1 MRIGIDI
8 DGVLTN
14 DDDYILDHVSKYA
27 YENNIDGIIN
37 GYGYEYEKLNWDED
51 TILKYREKYFYEYV
65 DNEPARRYSG
75 EVINKLRKDGHEIF
89 IITGRYKSFEDSN
102 EGKIMREKI
111 RKFLKNNNIPYD
123 KLIFAEVP
131 KIKELKENKID
142 IMIEDSPTT
151 IPLINDIVHV
161 FCYDVR
167 YNKDVNVDNMTRVFS
182 WYDIYMKIKNMNK

>member
-37 GYGYEYEKLNWDED
+37 GYGYEYQKLNWDEE
-51 TILKYREKYFYEYV
+51 TILKYRKKYFYEYV
-65 DNEPARRYSG
+65 DNEPARRYAG
-75 EVINKLRKDGHEIF
+75 EVISKLKNDGHEIF
-89 IITGRYKSFEDSN
+89 IITGRYKSFEDSS
-102 EGKIMREKI
+102 EGEIMREKI

-131 KIKELKENKID
+131 KIKELKENKIE
-142 IMIEDSPTT
+142 IMIEDSAST
-151 IPLINDIVHV
+151 IPLIKDIVHV
-161 FCYDVR
+161 LCFDTR
-167 YNKDVNVDNMTRVFS
+167 YNIDLKCDNMTRVFS
-182 WYDIYMKIKNMNK
+182 WYDIYMKIKGMNK